1 VPTERDSPMSDD
13 PILAALSGPEAGQTA
28 LRSDLTARMDHLEA
42 GQGEMRAD
50 IAGLSRDTA
59 ARAVEAADFREQAL
73 NRLTAIREDIGVNMA
88 RVDRV
93 ADTNADIRAELV
105 SLRVE
110 NAALGRM
117 IKALETR
124 VEQIETPGQ

>member
-1 VPTERDSPMSDD
+1 MSED
-13 PILAALSGPEAGQTA
+13 PILAALARLEGGQTA
-28 LRSDLTARMDHLEA
+28 
-42 GQGEMRAD
+42 MRD
-50 IAGLSRDTA
+50 
-59 ARAVEAADFREQAL
+59 EAAGFREQVL

-93 ADTNADIRAELV
+93 ADTATDIRAELS

-110 NAALGRM
+110 NTALWRM

>member
-1 VPTERDSPMSDD
+1 MPTERDRPMSDNA
-13 PILAALSGPEAGQTA
+13 ILAALSRLEAGQTA
-28 LRSDLTARMDHLEA
+28 LRSDLTTRMDRLEA
-42 GQGEMRAD
+42 GHGEMRAD

-59 ARAVEAADFREQAL
+59 ARAADFRDQVL

-110 NAALGRM
+110 NTALRRM
-117 IKALETR
+117 VKSLETR

>member
-1 VPTERDSPMSDD
+1 MSED
-13 PILAALSGPEAGQTA
+13 PILAALARLEGGQA
-28 LRSDLTARMDHLEA
+28 A
-42 GQGEMRAD
+42 MRD
-50 IAGLSRDTA
+50 
-59 ARAVEAADFREQAL
+59 EAAGFREQVL

-93 ADTNADIRAELV
+93 ADTATDIRAELS

-110 NAALGRM
+110 NTALWKM

-124 VEQIETPGQ
+124 VEQIEAPGQ